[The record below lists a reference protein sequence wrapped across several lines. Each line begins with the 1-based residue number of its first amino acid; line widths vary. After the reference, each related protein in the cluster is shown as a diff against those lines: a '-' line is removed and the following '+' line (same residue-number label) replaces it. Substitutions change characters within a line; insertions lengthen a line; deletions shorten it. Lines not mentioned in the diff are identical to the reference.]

1 MGGVGK
7 NEEKS
12 GNLAKIC
19 TNFKELGRI
28 LESHEIFC
36 LKIVVWGGGN
46 SWKSGGKF
54 PEKWSWGGDY
64 NSERESIKYKIL
76 TFFNR
81 KLVYKKLR
89 LQRPNF

>member
-28 LESHEIFC
+28 LESHEIFS
-36 LKIVVWGGGN
+36 LKIVALGGGN
-46 SWKSGGKF
+46 SWEGLAKMRKKVEIYQKYVRISNN
-54 PEKWSWGGDY
+54 WG
-64 NSERESIKYKIL
+64 R
-76 TFFNR
+76 F
-81 KLVYKKLR
+81 
-89 LQRPNF
+89 